1 MNALPPKSLTDES
14 IQATYSAPTSES
26 GVEPPLDIRS
36 KLLIREAQL
45 SQAQRMAGMAS
56 WEWYFGDTQIRWSPE
71 MYVFWGYEPN
81 EIEVDL
87 ESVAKSTHP
96 NDLPILEAA
105 VAKAL
110 QGTDLEMEYRRYD
123 KLGREIYIRTIGRIV
138 HDDAG
143 QAIGVFGVDM
153 NITRQKEQERQLRE
167 LNEALARQNLQ
178 LEQRNAELSSF
189 THVASHDLQEP
200 LRKIKSF
207 NQMILDQEVERLSDR
222 GREFFRRS
230 IGAAERMQELIH
242 DLLSYARING
252 AEHVNETFG
261 LAELVVEVQ
270 ADLQEAI
277 TTSQAV
283 IRTTDLPQ
291 ITAVRF
297 MFGQLLQNL
306 LSNALKFHRP
316 GQAPVVMV
324 SHQYLPVT
332 KEHELTVSDD
342 GIGFSP
348 QYRERIFQLFQRLHS
363 QSEYP
368 GTGIGLAI
376 CQRVMHNHGGTIE
389 AHSQPG
395 EGATFV
401 MRWPMQL
408 A

>member
-1 MNALPPKSLTDES
+1 MNTPSLNPLINSLIQSAEVTTNDEP
-14 IQATYSAPTSES
+14 A
-26 GVEPPLDIRS
+26 VEPSLDIRS

-56 WEWYFGDTQIRWSPE
+56 WEWYFGDTKIRWSPE

-105 VAKAL
+105 VAKAIE
-110 QGTDLEMEYRRYD
+110 GTDLEMEYRRYD
-123 KLGREIYIRTIGRIV
+123 KFGREIYIRTIGRIV

-207 NQMILDQEVERLSDR
+207 NQMILDQEAERLSDR

-230 IGAAERMQELIH
+230 IGAAARMQELIH
-242 DLLSYARING
+242 DLLSYARVNG
-252 AEHVNETFG
+252 VEHVNETFE
-261 LAELVVEVQ
+261 LAELVADVQ

-277 TTSQAV
+277 ATSQAV
-283 IRTTDLPQ
+283 IRATDLPK

-316 GQAPVVMV
+316 GQPPVVTI

-332 KEHELTVSDD
+332 DEHELTISDN

-363 QSEYP
+363 HSDYP

-401 MRWPMQL
+401 MRWPTQP

>member
-1 MNALPPKSLTDES
+1 MNTPPPTPLTNSL
-14 IQATYSAPTSES
+14 IQPAEGSPAHES
-26 GVEPPLDIRS
+26 GVEQLLDMRA

-56 WEWYFGDTQIRWSPE
+56 WEWYFGDTKIRWSPE

-87 ESVAKSTHP
+87 ATVAQSTHP
-96 NDLPILEAA
+96 GDLPVLEAA

-110 QGTDLEMEYRRYD
+110 QGDDLEMEYRRYD
-123 KLGREIYIRTIGRIV
+123 KFGREIYIHTIGRIV
-138 HDDAG
+138 HDEAG
-143 QAIGVFGVDM
+143 KAIGVFGVDM

-167 LNEALARQNLQ
+167 LNETLARQNQQ

-207 NQMILDQEVERLSDR
+207 NQMILDQEAERLSER
-222 GREFFRRS
+222 GREFFKRS
-230 IGAAERMQELIH
+230 IGAAARMQELIH
-242 DLLSYARING
+242 DLLNYARING
-252 AEHVNETFG
+252 AEHVSETFS
-261 LAELVVEVQ
+261 LADLVTEVQ
-270 ADLQEAI
+270 TDLQEAI
-277 TTSQAV
+277 TKSQAV
-283 IRTTDLPQ
+283 IRLSELPE

-316 GQAPVVMV
+316 GQPPVVTI
-324 SHQYLPVT
+324 SHQYLPASN
-332 KEHELTVSDD
+332 EHELTISDE

-376 CQRVMHNHGGTIE
+376 CQRVMHNHGGSIE

-401 MRWPMQL
+401 MRWPL
-408 A
+408 ANA